1 MSDADP
7 IFNAFVSS
15 PISQDTV
22 DYALFMINSVIPP
35 VSPCQENI
43 DEDEITRREAMLRC
57 ICERL
62 QLDPEKIEES
72 CAFYRR
78 HQMEFLATRTTHLLG
93 SVTFYMYP
101 GR

>member
-43 DEDEITRREAMLRC
+43 DEDEIT
-57 ICERL
+57 
-62 QLDPEKIEES
+62 QS
-72 CAFYRR
+72 
-78 HQMEFLATRTTHLLG
+78 
-93 SVTFYMYP
+93 
-101 GR
+101 